1 MTGFSSNR
9 TSGMDRIKIQLA
21 VAMSSSPFVTMGPII
36 LSETYL
42 LVMDGKQAL
51 IDEARKV
58 SLAFELE
65 KIIVEIELSRV

>member
-1 MTGFSSNR
+1 MNKDDGF
-9 TSGMDRIKIQLA
+9 L
-21 VAMSSSPFVTMGPII
+21 VEPLTMGPII

>member
-1 MTGFSSNR
+1 
-9 TSGMDRIKIQLA
+9 MDRIKIQLA

>member
-1 MTGFSSNR
+1 
-9 TSGMDRIKIQLA
+9 
-21 VAMSSSPFVTMGPII
+21 MGPII